1 MTTLWSGQ
9 RSNAKRSV
17 KERESCEQK
26 NKDKGCSATVQMEKW
41 KNKNIEFEM
50 KGNEYTYQEFNVTPK
65 FEIK

>member
-50 KGNEYTYQEFNVTPK
+50 KGNEYTY
-65 FEIK
+65 